1 MILLGN
7 FENLT
12 KKEVSILKK
21 RKEKLEKY
29 FDGIKNM
36 SALPD
41 VVIIVDQIRELKAVR
56 ECIKL
61 KIPLITIVDT
71 NCDPTLTDFL
81 IPGNDDS
88 IRSVELIL
96 NELSSYIVN
105 GQNKNL
111 VE

>member
-1 MILLGN
+1 MTHLGS

-12 KKEVSILKK
+12 KKEISILNK

-41 VVIIVDQIRELKAVR
+41 VVIIVDQIRELKAVC

-61 KIPLITIVDT
+61 KIPIITIVDT

-88 IRSVELIL
+88 IRSVELLL
-96 NELSSYIVN
+96 NELTSYIIK
-105 GQNKNL
+105 GQNNIL
-111 VE
+111 V

>member
-1 MILLGN
+1 LTHFGN

-12 KKEVSILKK
+12 KKEVSILTK

-36 SALPD
+36 DGLPD
-41 VVIIVDQIRELKAVR
+41 VVIIVDQIREFKAVC

-61 KIPLITIVDT
+61 KIPIITILDT
-71 NCDPTLTDFL
+71 NCDPTLTDFF

-88 IRSVELIL
+88 IRSVQLLLEELT
-96 NELSSYIVN
+96 SYILN
-105 GQNKNL
+105 GQNNA
-111 VE
+111 VD